1 MPAAVF
7 ASVNESMLLAIFSAL
22 RDFYASFR
30 LVAMPQKSPH
40 RVIICV
46 YGLRHDGRAVFCE
59 LGNAERDALH
69 NGFVKAFIRGLAH
82 ILYAG
87 IIAVFGDEIRDKN
100 DFFEQRLVFLPVVW
114 VSHGVVNISSSMCAE
129 HA

>member
-7 ASVNESMLLAIFSAL
+7 ASVNESMLLAIPFCAL

-30 LVAMPQKSPH
+30 LVAVPQIPH

-46 YGLRHDGRAVFCE
+46 YSLRHDGRAVFCE
-59 LGNAERDALH
+59 LRNGERDALH

-87 IIAVFGDEIRDKN
+87 VIAVFGDEIRDKN
-100 DFFEQRLVFLPVVW
+100 DFFE
-114 VSHGVVNISSSMCAE
+114 
-129 HA
+129 